1 MRRWP
6 EPRSA
11 AAGVASACAGGG
23 WAVAASPRLAGAL
36 VPLAVVGA
44 LLVAGATVAR
54 HLPTA
59 AGGLGLLG
67 LAYLAGRAG
76 RPVSVLPAAGFG
88 CLLLLAAELVALSS
102 ELAVRSDWS
111 GRALVERAG
120 AIAAVV
126 GGALPLAWLAG
137 EAGLARLGSAL
148 PVVVAGG
155 GGLLALVGLV
165 ARQARR

>member
-1 MRRWP
+1 VAL
-6 EPRSA
+6 A
-11 AAGVASACAGGG
+11 AVGV
-23 WAVAASPRLAGAL
+23 
-36 VPLAVVGA
+36 
-44 LLVAGATVAR
+44 LLVAGATAAC
-54 HLPTA
+54 HLPA
-59 AGGLGLLG
+59 AVGGLGLLG

-111 GRALVERAG
+111 GRAMGERAA
-120 AIAAVV
+120 AIVAVV

-137 EAGLARLGSAL
+137 EAGSARLGSAL
-148 PVVVAGG
+148 PTVVAGG
-155 GGLLALVGLV
+155 GGLLVLVALL